1 VCYGSVLPSSR
12 SKRCCFFLFLIVLFI
27 LFFQGGLFAAT
38 AAQVGELGL
47 QFLLT
52 GLVKK
57 VILGDDISRPMTD
70 GETMGAALLGGLYW
84 MIWVNVS

>member
-1 VCYGSVLPSSR
+1 M
-12 SKRCCFFLFLIVLFI
+12 
-27 LFFQGGLFAAT
+27 FAAT

-70 GETMGAALLGGLYW
+70 GETMGAALLGGLYL
-84 MIWVNVS
+84 MIVKCFVIKSTFGIVVFAFVFDLHCIG